1 MISTGPCHFLIID
14 RRNYGII
21 QLIHIYLGPCS
32 VEAGRTIDDAV
43 LCASSCQ
50 IPTSSRKNVPRA
62 RKLGMGCNRSSF
74 IKNGNS

>member
-21 QLIHIYLGPCS
+21 QLIHIYLDPCS

-43 LCASSCQ
+43 LCTCVFVSD
-50 IPTSSRKNVPRA
+50 PNLVPQKRA
-62 RKLGMGCNRSSF
+62 KSQEAWNGM
-74 IKNGNS
+74 